1 MKRKVYFILGALLS
15 VLPPALATLSYF
27 PLWVEAGATETVS
40 GLCAFALV
48 ICAVPLLRIVTRH
61 LRTPS
66 LPLFWSIAYLLFKC
80 LSSIIVELCVI
91 AFVGACSNIVGALFF
106 HLAKKNHQGVREG

>member
-1 MKRKVYFILGALLS
+1 MKRKVFFILGALLS

-27 PLWVEAGATETVS
+27 PLWVEAGATQTVS
-40 GLCAFALV
+40 GLCALTLV
-48 ICAVPLLRIVTRH
+48 ICAVPLFRIVMRH

-66 LPLFWSIAYLLFKC
+66 LPLFWTLAYLLLKC
-80 LSSIIVELCVI
+80 LASIISELCLI

-106 HLAKKNHQGVREG
+106 HLAKKTRPATGEG